1 MAADAQLRFEVALDL
16 QQIEEV
22 TQVAAELIS
31 KKLVRA
37 FSEMGHEGE
46 ESSKTASKG
55 VSNIGRQSKVAAVQ
69 VQGLGGTLKKLGA
82 MLAGAF
88 AVKKVFDFGKSCIE
102 LGSDLAEVQNVVDV
116 TFPQMSK
123 QVDKFA
129 QNAATQF
136 GLSETMAKRFTGT
149 FGAMAKAFG
158 FSEKAAYDMSTTLT
172 GLA

>member
-55 VSNIGRQSKVAAVQ
+55 VSNIGP
-69 VQGLGGTLKKLGA
+69 L
-82 MLAGAF
+82 
-88 AVKKVFDFGKSCIE
+88 C
-102 LGSDLAEVQNVVDV
+102 
-116 TFPQMSK
+116 
-123 QVDKFA
+123 
-129 QNAATQF
+129 
-136 GLSETMAKRFTGT
+136 RF
-149 FGAMAKAFG
+149 KA
-158 FSEKAAYDMSTTLT
+158 
-172 GLA
+172 